1 MVKYRTY
8 TDVNRN
14 MIEYQMRTANSI
26 PIPITRSTPTQESAR
41 SRTSGRFADE
51 RNHSKKHS
59 PEEIHQSEEHVNN
72 DTSMEIPPQQG
83 EQIQSNNHHPET
95 VPTKAKKSGCTIL

>member
-26 PIPITRSTPTQESAR
+26 PIPITRSTPNQESAR
-41 SRTSGRFADE
+41 SRTSRHFANE

-59 PEEIHQSEEHVNN
+59 PGEVHQSEEHN
-72 DTSMEIPPQQG
+72 TSMEIPPQQS
-83 EQIQSNNHHPET
+83 EPIQPNNDHHET
-95 VPTKAKKSGCTIL
+95 VPTTTKKKSCCTIL